1 MRATW
6 ILVLMMGLA
15 AASAAAEPAA
25 TEIVVHSTKG
35 EFGDVKDR
43 VLMGIENRGM
53 VLSGTAHVGDMLE
66 RTGKDLGRMRRIYS
80 HADVLEFCNA
90 VLSRDTMEAD
100 PHNIVFCPYTI
111 AVYALPNEPGKVY
124 LSYRKPA
131 AGGSAASI
139 KALAAVE
146 KLLEAIV
153 REARN

>member
-1 MRATW
+1 MW
-6 ILVLMMGLA
+6 VLVLMMMGLA
-15 AASAAAEPAA
+15 GASAAAEPAA
-25 TEIVVHSTKG
+25 AEIVVHSAKG

-43 VLMGIENRGM
+43 VLMAIENRGM

-66 RTGKDLGRMRRIYS
+66 RTGKDLGRKRRIYS

-90 VLSRDTMEAD
+90 ALSRDTMEAD

-111 AVYALPNEPGKVY
+111 AIYALPNEPGKVY

-153 REARN
+153 REALN

>member
-1 MRATW
+1 MRAMW

-25 TEIVVHSTKG
+25 TDIVVHSAKG
-35 EFGDVKDR
+35 EFADVKDR
-43 VLMGIENRGM
+43 VLMAIENRGM
-53 VLSGTAHVGDMLE
+53 VLSSTAHVGDMLE
-66 RTGKDLGRMRRIYS
+66 RTGKDLGRKRRIYS

-146 KLLEAIV
+146 KLLDAIV